1 MVNWDPALR
10 PKRSTA
16 ALPTFLHRSI
26 VAKLSPVLCIAELL
40 FVFTIFIIFSF
51 DSVRQIKL
59 AIRQFLG
66 AGKCSLKAYRIVS
79 YRIVAQFLCDI

>member
-1 MVNWDPALR
+1 MANWDQASR

-16 ALPTFLHRSI
+16 ALPTFLHISI

-40 FVFTIFIIFSF
+40 FVFTIFVIFSF

-66 AGKCSLKAYRIVS
+66 AAYRIVS